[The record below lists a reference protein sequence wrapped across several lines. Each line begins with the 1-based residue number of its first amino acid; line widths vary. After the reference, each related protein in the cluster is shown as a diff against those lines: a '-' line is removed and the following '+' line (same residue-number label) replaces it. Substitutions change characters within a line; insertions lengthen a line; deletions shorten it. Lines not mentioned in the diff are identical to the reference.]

1 MVGSFTMK
9 VAALCGAILLV
20 SAAPAHASASSS
32 PAEKQIFDQL
42 NEERQKTGVA
52 LLTWNDQ
59 AAEAARRHSQALAEN
74 GALSH
79 QFPGEPALPER
90 VAAFGVRFTVS
101 AENVARTEFVEDAH
115 LALMSSAGHRANML
129 NPAYNAVGIGVI
141 EQKGKIYV
149 TQDFIFQVPM
159 YSESEFSTAFAEAF
173 LDAQKSRGSKR
184 IGAQPDPLLHDLAC
198 STDGDALKL
207 SGKVEGTYVLVFSA
221 SEPRRLPVQLLERAV
236 YANSRRLNFGVCFR
250 PDTEHGHA
258 NFWVVA
264 AFDMR

>member
-1 MVGSFTMK
+1 MVASSVVK
-9 VAALCGAILLV
+9 VTAICCAILFL
-20 SAAPAHASASSS
+20 SAAMAWGSSS

-42 NEERQKTGVA
+42 NQERQKAGLA
-52 LLTWNDQ
+52 ALTWNDQ

-74 GALSH
+74 GTLSH

-90 VAAFGVRFTVS
+90 VAAQGVRFTVS
-101 AENVARTEFVEDAH
+101 AENVARTEYVEDAH
-115 LALMSSAGHRANML
+115 LALMNSPGHRANIL
-129 NPAYNAVGIGVI
+129 NVAYNAVGIGVV

-149 TQDFIFQVPM
+149 TQDFIFQVPV
-159 YSESEFSTAFAEAF
+159 YSEAEFNAAFAEAF
-173 LDAQKSRGSKR
+173 NEAQKSRGGR
-184 IGAQPDPLLHDLAC
+184 ISAQPDPLLRTLAC

-207 SGKVEGTYVLVFSA
+207 SGRVEGSYVLVFSA
-221 SEPRRLPVQLLERAV
+221 SEPRRLPEQLLERAA
-236 YANSRRLNFGVCFR
+236 YSKSRRLSFGVCFR